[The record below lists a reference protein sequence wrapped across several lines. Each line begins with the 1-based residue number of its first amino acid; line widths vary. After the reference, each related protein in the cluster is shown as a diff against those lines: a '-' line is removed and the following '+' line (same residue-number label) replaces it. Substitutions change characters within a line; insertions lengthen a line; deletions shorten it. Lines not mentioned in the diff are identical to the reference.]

1 MNRILQCFRI
11 DVKRFLYLLRC
22 DGRIPH
28 LERMKR
34 LARLLLDIK
43 TDFLPFPSG
52 VDELRSVSL
61 RQSGIDAKIDAVASG
76 SRTNDLVR
84 VVFVKPVQ

>member
-1 MNRILQCFRI
+1 
-11 DVKRFLYLLRC
+11 
-22 DGRIPH
+22 
-28 LERMKR
+28 MKR

-43 TDFLPFPSG
+43 TDFLPLPSG

-76 SRTNDLVR
+76 SRTIVLVC

>member
-1 MNRILQCFRI
+1 M
-11 DVKRFLYLLRC
+11 YLLLC

-43 TDFLPFPSG
+43 TDFLPLPSG

-61 RQSGIDAKIDAVASG
+61 RQSGIDAKTDAVASG
-76 SRTNDLVR
+76 SRTVVLVC

>member
-1 MNRILQCFRI
+1 
-11 DVKRFLYLLRC
+11 
-22 DGRIPH
+22 
-28 LERMKR
+28 MKR

-52 VDELRSVSL
+52 VDDLRSVSL
-61 RQSGIDAKIDAVASG
+61 RQSGIDAKTDAVASG
-76 SRTNDLVR
+76 SRTIVLVC

>member
-1 MNRILQCFRI
+1 
-11 DVKRFLYLLRC
+11 VKRFLYRLLC
-22 DGRIPH
+22 EGRILH

-43 TDFLPFPSG
+43 TDFLPLPSV

-76 SRTNDLVR
+76 SRTIDLIC
-84 VVFVKPVQ
+84 VVFVKPVQRFTLS

>member
-1 MNRILQCFRI
+1 
-11 DVKRFLYLLRC
+11 
-22 DGRIPH
+22 
-28 LERMKR
+28 MKR

-76 SRTNDLVR
+76 SRTIVLV
-84 VVFVKPVQ
+84 

>member
-1 MNRILQCFRI
+1 LNRTRQCFRI
-11 DVKRFLYLLRC
+11 DAKRFLYRLLC

-28 LERMKR
+28 LERIKR

-43 TDFLPFPSG
+43 TDFLPLPSG

-61 RQSGIDAKIDAVASG
+61 RQSGIEDKTDAVASG
-76 SRTNDLVR
+76 SRAADLVC
-84 VVFVKPVQ
+84 VLFVKPDQ

>member
-1 MNRILQCFRI
+1 M
-11 DVKRFLYLLRC
+11 YLLLC
-22 DGRIPH
+22 EGRIPH

-52 VDELRSVSL
+52 VDDLRSVSL
-61 RQSGIDAKIDAVASG
+61 RQSGIDAKTDAVASG
-76 SRTNDLVR
+76 SRTIVLVC